1 VNTHTLIDVTQTIGL
16 IAMGV
21 FLFTAI
27 VRNALEGDLIWL
39 GVWSFAGGIYSV
51 IALIGLLVWLDLA

>member
-1 VNTHTLIDVTQTIGL
+1 MNTQTLIDVTQTIGL

-27 VRNALEGDLIWL
+27 ARNALEGDLIWL

-51 IALIGLLVWLDLA
+51 VALVGLFVWLDLA